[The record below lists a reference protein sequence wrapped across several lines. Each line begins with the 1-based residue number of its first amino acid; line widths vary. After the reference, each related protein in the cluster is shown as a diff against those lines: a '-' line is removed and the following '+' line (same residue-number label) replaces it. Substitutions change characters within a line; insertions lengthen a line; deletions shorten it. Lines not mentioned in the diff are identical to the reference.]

1 MLNFRAYLP
10 RKAESRTRV
19 ALYLSEGTISPTS
32 GIVGVTSLD
41 KPSLTRTAE
50 VRVFQLDVGTE
61 YLVEYFPGFLLRLLS
76 IGFGFFDTDNL
87 MALGTLADEMTGAI
101 HFVLGPKPTHVGQ
114 FWFLHAHSFPLA
126 ELFGYAD

>member
-1 MLNFRAYLP
+1 M
-10 RKAESRTRV
+10 
-19 ALYLSEGTISPTS
+19 SEGTISPTS

-41 KPSLTRTAE
+41 KHSLTRTAE